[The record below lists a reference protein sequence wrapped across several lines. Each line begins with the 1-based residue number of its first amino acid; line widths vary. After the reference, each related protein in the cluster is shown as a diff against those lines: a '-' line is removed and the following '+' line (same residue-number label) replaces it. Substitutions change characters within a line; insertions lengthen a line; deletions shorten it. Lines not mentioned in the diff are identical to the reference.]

1 VKNIGL
7 YPRVQTDTAAAKIV
21 SQAGAVSL
29 VETVRAAGLDR
40 VLSEALARWR
50 KPLARHDPGKIVT
63 DLALA
68 LAVGGDCLADVAVL
82 RAEPSVFGPVAS
94 DPTVSRLVD
103 TLAADA
109 DRALAAIDAA
119 RAVARARVW
128 AAAGQHAPNY
138 AADADSPVVIDVDAT
153 LVTSHSDKEWAAPT
167 FKKGFGFHPLLVFA
181 DHGAGG
187 TGEPLSVMLRKGNA
201 GSNTAAD
208 HIEVLR
214 RAFAQLPGYKPGRR
228 PGRSVLVRAD
238 GAGGTH
244 EFLSWLTGQRV
255 QYSVG
260 FTLPDTFTTE
270 LTLLDKEKLW
280 QAAYDGDGQIRD
292 GAFVAEAT
300 GLLNLGS
307 WPAGMRVIVG
317 KERPHPGAQLRITDH
332 DGNRVT
338 AFATNTTSGQLADL
352 ELRHRRRARCED
364 RIRIAKDTGLRNL
377 PLHDFDQNR
386 IWLAIVALAVELTAW
401 LQMLAL
407 VDHPHAGGNPND
419 SGSGC
424 SRSQPGSLTTAGP
437 AACTSPPTRPGPHS
451 SPKQSTGSG
460 SSQHPAERPTERT
473 YNQKATGQWTRR
485 TE

>member
-1 VKNIGL
+1 MKNIGL

-270 LTLLDKEKLW
+270 
-280 QAAYDGDGQIRD
+280 
-292 GAFVAEAT
+292 
-300 GLLNLGS
+300 
-307 WPAGMRVIVG
+307 
-317 KERPHPGAQLRITDH
+317 
-332 DGNRVT
+332 
-338 AFATNTTSGQLADL
+338 
-352 ELRHRRRARCED
+352 
-364 RIRIAKDTGLRNL
+364 
-377 PLHDFDQNR
+377 
-386 IWLAIVALAVELTAW
+386 
-401 LQMLAL
+401 
-407 VDHPHAGGNPND
+407 
-419 SGSGC
+419 
-424 SRSQPGSLTTAGP
+424 
-437 AACTSPPTRPGPHS
+437 
-451 SPKQSTGSG
+451 
-460 SSQHPAERPTERT
+460 
-473 YNQKATGQWTRR
+473 
-485 TE
+485 